1 MKKLMIL
8 VMVLIVLLAVFAA
21 VSFSQ
26 KRRTEPDKWQRMG
39 IGDEEADSGGSGR
52 TDPLMGPGTDTGSV
66 QDDDMGFGDP
76 FTSDRDD
83 VSEMTAEGHDSMG
96 EYD

>member
-1 MKKLMIL
+1 MRKVIML
-8 VMVLIVLLAVFAA
+8 VAVLVVLLAVFAV

-26 KRRTEPDKWQRMG
+26 KDRTGPDKWQRMD
-39 IGDEEADSGGSGR
+39 IGDEEAGGGGSGR
-52 TDPLMGPGTDTGSV
+52 TDPLMGPDMDTSDV